1 MFNSEKA
8 FNKPY
13 CAYITFT
20 NTEMSFYG
28 GGSLISSRHVLTNA
42 ANIVGFPSWSIGL
55 GSNLRSDQKIYRSDS
70 GRPHPQYL
78 EQNSMRNFDI
88 GIITLN
94 QFVTFSSSIYPIA
107 LPTMDA
113 LLNENTQGMVL
124 GFAKAVSTGGSAGEE
139 LQVAHVRVTSN
150 ARCLEFYSGADFGQH
165 FCGEDKDFRSN
176 FCLGD
181 QGGSF
186 TILNRGNEVLMGIS
200 SLPSC
205 SATQPSVYT
214 RISSTLRQW
223 IRDETQ
229 L

>member
-8 FNKPY
+8 YDKPY
-13 CAYITFT
+13 CAYVTFT

-28 GGSLISSRHVLTNA
+28 GGTLISSRHVLTNA
-42 ANIVGFPSWSIGL
+42 ANIVGFPSWSVGL
-55 GSNLRSDQKIYRSDS
+55 GSHLRSSQMVYRSDKAL
-70 GRPHPQYL
+70 PHPQYL
-78 EQNSMRNFDI
+78 EQNSLRNFDI

-94 QFVTFSSSIYPIA
+94 QAVTFSSLIYPVK
-107 LPTMDA
+107 LPTMNQM
-113 LLNENTQGMVL
+113 LEENTQGMVL

-139 LQVAHVRVTSN
+139 LQSAHVRVTSSV
-150 ARCLEFYSGADFGQH
+150 RCLEFYPGADFAQH

-186 TILNRGNEVLMGIS
+186 TILERGIEVLMGIA

-214 RISSTLRQW
+214 RISSPLRQW